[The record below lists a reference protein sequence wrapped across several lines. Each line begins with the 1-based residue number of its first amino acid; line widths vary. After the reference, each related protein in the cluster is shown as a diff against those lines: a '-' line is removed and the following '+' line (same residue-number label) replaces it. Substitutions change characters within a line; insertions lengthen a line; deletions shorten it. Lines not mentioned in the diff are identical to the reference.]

1 MKLEEEFLH
10 HLLLPCLTYSFSNV
24 NVNTFPPEL
33 AKMVQKDYKLINK
46 ARVKKKVLQDL
57 IFRSHEFLLIW
68 EDTGKSS
75 EEVICTLYHGWL
87 FQAPL
92 LQSCHSAENR

>member
-1 MKLEEEFLH
+1 MKFEEEFLH

-33 AKMVQKDYKLINK
+33 AKMVQEDYKLINK
-46 ARVKKKVLQDL
+46 ARMKKKVLQDL

-68 EDTGKSS
+68 EDTAKSS
-75 EEVICTLYHGWL
+75 EEVICTLYQGWL
-87 FQAPL
+87 FQTPL
-92 LQSCHSAENR
+92 LQSCHSAENG